1 MNTRMKGN
9 RYFDKEKAG
18 FATADPMLYGLLKEH
33 AKRMRQMP
41 TETESLLWRYLSQNY
56 LGVPFRRQHIIL
68 DNIVDFVSL
77 SAKLVIEVDGG
88 YHDDLRQKYHDD
100 LRTEELNRMGFR
112 VIRFTNDEVYNEIEK
127 VIGKI
132 KNELQN
138 EKNKNR

>member
-1 MNTRMKGN
+1 
-9 RYFDKEKAG
+9 
-18 FATADPMLYGLLKEH
+18 
-33 AKRMRQMP
+33 MP